1 MKCLSLIILSAAI
14 MVPLDAKETCDS
26 GHCPETVESH
36 LRKTVRPICKEE
48 IEKDQTIKQLSETV
62 DDLKL
67 QVQVNKNEIIKLSL
81 PKFLKLFIV

>member
-26 GHCPETVESH
+26 GKMETVESH
-36 LRKTVRPICKEE
+36 LRNTIRPICKEE

-62 DDLKL
+62 DDLKV
-67 QVQVNKNEIIKLSL
+67 QVQVQDEIIKVSL

>member
-62 DDLKL
+62 DDLKV
-67 QVQVNKNEIIKLSL
+67 QVQVQDEIIKVSL
-81 PKFLKLFIV
+81 PKFLKLFKV